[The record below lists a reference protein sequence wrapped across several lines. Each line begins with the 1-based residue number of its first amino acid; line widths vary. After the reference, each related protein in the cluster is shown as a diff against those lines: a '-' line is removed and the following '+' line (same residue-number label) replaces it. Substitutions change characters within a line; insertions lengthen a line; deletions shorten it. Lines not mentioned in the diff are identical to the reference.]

1 MYADTSQQVNCMRIQ
16 VNKSTVCGYKS
27 TSQLYADTS
36 QQVNYMRIQVNKSTV
51 CGYKSTSQLYAD
63 TSQLYAD
70 DTQVYLNFNVTNTN
84 DQKIALKKIEACVEE
99 IRIWMIQHKLMMND
113 SQTEFIV
120 IISIGKIQQGHY

>member
-1 MYADTSQQVNCMRIQ
+1 MRIQ

-84 DQKIALKKIEACVEE
+84 DQKMAQKKIEACVEE